1 MLTNPM
7 LLEGAYGPNAEAFS
21 IAGDYVAQAFRRLL
35 ASARRFVSSSAA
47 AAADSLRAE
56 GPVIAAVAKDTA
68 MSGGD
73 TLAVALNL
81 RSVVGSDG
89 YSFPYVWLFLSFTP
103 TLMPEES

>member
-21 IAGDYVAQAFRRLL
+21 IAGDKIAQAIRRLI
-35 ASARRFVSSSAA
+35 ASARRFTSSSAA
-47 AAADSLRAE
+47 AAEDTIRTEAPL
-56 GPVIAAVAKDTA
+56 VAAVANNAA
-68 MSGGD
+68 MSSGD

-81 RSVVGSDG
+81 RNVVGSDG
-89 YSFPYVWLFLSFTP
+89 YSFPYVCLFLSFTP